1 MTGMCEDVSSS
12 AATPDFDFSLMDVG
26 HYRFVISVAFFAAAE
41 LYNPG
46 ENAQPV
52 VDYCGR

>member
-1 MTGMCEDVSSS
+1 
-12 AATPDFDFSLMDVG
+12 MDVG